1 MGIFKSWVLGV
12 EEEKTLFGSDM
23 SQIKAIVTMVGGGE
37 KLGRLNGERER
48 EREVAT
54 LRYNPTV
61 VSFCFV
67 LFFLL
72 LLPFFFFFFF
82 FLHSQMWG

>member
-1 MGIFKSWVLGV
+1 MGIFKSWVFGV

-48 EREVAT
+48 ERE
-54 LRYNPTV
+54 RERGCYIKI
-61 VSFCFV
+61 
-67 LFFLL
+67 
-72 LLPFFFFFFF
+72 
-82 FLHSQMWG
+82 

>member
-1 MGIFKSWVLGV
+1 MGIFKSSVLGV

-48 EREVAT
+48 ERE
-54 LRYNPTV
+54 RER
-61 VSFCFV
+61 
-67 LFFLL
+67 LL
-72 LLPFFFFFFF
+72 
-82 FLHSQMWG
+82 H

>member
-48 EREVAT
+48 EREREVAT
-54 LRYNPTV
+54 LRYNLTV
-61 VSFCFV
+61 PSCI
-67 LFFLL
+67 
-72 LLPFFFFFFF
+72 FFFFNSRM
-82 FLHSQMWG
+82 LG

>member
-54 LRYNPTV
+54 LRYNLTV
-61 VSFCFV
+61 PSCI
-67 LFFLL
+67 
-72 LLPFFFFFFF
+72 FF
-82 FLHSQMWG
+82 FLILECWGDFVYLEMHFAF

>member
-23 SQIKAIVTMVGGGE
+23 SQIKAIVTVVGGGE

-54 LRYNPTV
+54 LRYNLTV
-61 VSFCFV
+61 PSCI
-67 LFFLL
+67 FFLIL
-72 LLPFFFFFFF
+72 EC
-82 FLHSQMWG
+82 WGDFVYLEMHFAF